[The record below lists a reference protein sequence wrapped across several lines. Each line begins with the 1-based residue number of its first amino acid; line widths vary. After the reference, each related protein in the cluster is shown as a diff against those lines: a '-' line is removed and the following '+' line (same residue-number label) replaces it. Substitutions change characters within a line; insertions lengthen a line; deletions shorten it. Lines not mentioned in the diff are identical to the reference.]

1 MVTGSPHQ
9 LCSVPSFFHHHR
21 TPEPHTPPF
30 FFVFFLKQS
39 QKWHDSYSMQLFN
52 VPKSN
57 VAVIRGAKAR
67 DKTLS
72 INDLDLGGD
81 SEEAFLE
88 KARRRLDEAV
98 VKK

>member
-1 MVTGSPHQ
+1 
-9 LCSVPSFFHHHR
+9 
-21 TPEPHTPPF
+21 
-30 FFVFFLKQS
+30 
-39 QKWHDSYSMQLFN
+39 MQLFN

-98 VKK
+98 LKK